1 MQGGVNVDYNTII
14 QFINGVGFPIACCV
28 ALFFQNNKQAE
39 NHTKEMSELKT
50 VIENNTLVLRE
61 LVTKVDDIKEV

>member
-1 MQGGVNVDYNTII
+1 MEYNAIV

-39 NHTKEMSELKT
+39 NHTKEMAELKT